1 MRATFRKLIE
11 IKGITE
17 EELFNNRLII
27 QFSDSPGAIWN
38 GNKQYAF

>member
-17 EELFNNRLII
+17 EEIFNNRHVIE
-27 QFSDSPGAIWN
+27 FSDSPGAIWN
-38 GNKQYAF
+38 GSKHYAF